1 MAYELNGTNQRI
13 TAASPSG
20 LSDVPFTLACWFNTQ
35 NATRNQCLLQVG
47 DFATSQRCIIF
58 AGGNVAGDPAR
69 LQVQGSTATV
79 TINTSTGWTTNTW
92 NHACGTARLT
102 GSFPPQ
108 EFAVYLNAGGKVTGT
123 ADVGAPSTP
132 WSSTSIGVQQTG
144 GVINA
149 GTYFDGLIAEAGIW
163 NVALTDDEI
172 TSLAKGMTCNLVRPQ
187 SLVFYAPLIRNLV
200 DVKGGLT
207 LTNNNTATVV
217 DHTRVYQ

>member
-35 NATRNQCLLQVG
+35 NDTRTQGLLQVG
-47 DFATSQRCIIF
+47 DFAAFQRCILS
-58 AGGNVAGDPAR
+58 AGGSVAGDPAR
-69 LQVQGSTATV
+69 MQVQGSTATV
-79 TINTSTGWTTNTW
+79 TITTSTGWTTNTW

-102 GSFPPQ
+102 GSFPAQ
-108 EFAVYLNAGGKVTGT
+108 EFAVYLNAGGKVTS
-123 ADVGAPSTP
+123 ASNVGAPSTP
-132 WSSTSIGVQQTG
+132 WSSMQIGAQTTNNITG
-144 GVINA
+144 QGSF
-149 GTYFDGLIAEAGIW
+149 FDGLIAEAGIW

-172 TSLAKGMTCNLVRPQ
+172 ASLAKGMTCNLVRPQ

>member
-13 TAASPSG
+13 TAANPI
-20 LSDVPFTLACWFNTQ
+20 SDVPFTLACWFNAQ
-35 NATRNQCLLQVG
+35 NAARNQGLLQVG
-47 DFATSQRCIIF
+47 DFATSQRCTLF

-69 LQVQGSTATV
+69 MQTQGSAAGI

-92 NHACGTARLT
+92 NHACGTARDVDGFLE
-102 GSFPPQ
+102 
-108 EFAVYLNAGGKVTGT
+108 EFAVYLNAGGKATIQSN
-123 ADVGAPSTP
+123 VGAPSTP
-132 WSSTSIGVQQTG
+132 WSSMQIGAQTTN
-144 GVINA
+144 NA
-149 GTYFDGLIAEAGIW
+149 TGAGSYFDGLIAEAGIW

-172 TSLAKGMTCNLVRPQ
+172 ASLAKGMTCNLVRPQ

-200 DVKGGLT
+200 DLKGGLT

>member
-1 MAYELNGTNQRI
+1 MAYEFNGTDQRI

-47 DFATSQRCIIF
+47 DFATSQRCTLF
-58 AGGNVAGDPAR
+58 AMGNTAGDPVR
-69 LQVQGSTATV
+69 LQVFGSIATATAV
-79 TINTSTGWTTNTW
+79 TSTGWTTNTW
-92 NHACGTARLT
+92 NHVCGTAMPT
-102 GSFPPQ
+102 GSFPFQ
-108 EFAVYLNAGGKVTGT
+108 EFAIYLNAGGKVTS
-123 ADVGAPSTP
+123 AANVGPPSAP
-132 WSSTSIGVQQTG
+132 WSSTSIGVQQAL
-144 GVINA
+144 GVINT

-172 TSLAKGMTCNLVRPQ
+172 ASLAKGMTCNLVRPQ
-187 SLVFYAPLIRNLV
+187 SLVFYAPLIRNLQ

>member
-1 MAYELNGTNQRI
+1 MAYEFNGTNQRI

-20 LSDVPFTLACWFNTQ
+20 LSDVPFTLACWFNSQ
-35 NATRNQCLLQVG
+35 QDTRTAGLLQVG

-69 LQVQGSTATV
+69 MQVQGSTATV

-92 NHACGTARLT
+92 NHACGTAKLT

-108 EFAVYLNAGGKVTGT
+108 EFAIYLNAGGKVTAT
-123 ADVGAPSTP
+123 ADAGAPSSA
-132 WSSTSIGVQQTG
+132 WSSMQIGAQTTN
-144 GVINA
+144 GVT
-149 GTYFDGLIAEAGIW
+149 GQGSFHDGLIAEAGIW

-172 TSLAKGMTCNLVRPQ
+172 ASLAKGVTCNLVRPQ
-187 SLVFYAPLIRNLV
+187 SLVFYAPLIRNLQ
-200 DVKGGLT
+200 DIKGGLT
-207 LTNNNTATVV
+207 LTNTNTATVV